1 MLNEDFNT
9 FVRLCEEIGV
19 EYMIVGG
26 YAVAIHGYP
35 RFTGDIDIWYRQT
48 KINCSKIIEVV
59 AAFGFASLQLSVDDL
74 MEPEVI
80 IQFGRPPRRI
90 DLVSTIDGINFDDAF
105 PRAITLVVDDVSIK
119 IISKPD
125 LIINKSASG
134 RHKDL
139 DDIENLG

>member
-1 MLNEDFNT
+1 MLNEDFST
-9 FVRLCEEIGV
+9 FVRLCEESSV

-35 RFTGDIDIWYRQT
+35 RYTGDIDIWYRQT
-48 KINCSKIIEVV
+48 EINCSKIIDVV
-59 AAFGFASLQLSVDDL
+59 AAFGFSSLQLTANDL

-80 IQFGRPPRRI
+80 IQLGRPPRRI
-90 DLVSTIDGINFDDAF
+90 DLVSTIDGVTFDDAY
-105 PRAITLVVDDVSIK
+105 PQAITTLVDNVPIK

-125 LIINKSASG
+125 LIKNKSASG
-134 RHKDL
+134 RHRDL